1 VKRVFVDSGGWF
13 AHLVSEDAA
22 HATARALFGR
32 ALRERWSLVTT
43 NVVLIETYALLLTR
57 TIDGRRIGLEL
68 LDDVRDGLCRA
79 VRVTATDEAKA
90 VALVRAHADKSYSLC
105 DAMSFVVMHRM
116 RIADVIAFDRHF
128 RQYGRFN
135 VLG

>member
-1 VKRVFVDSGGWF
+1 MKRVFVDSGGWF
-13 AHLVSEDAA
+13 AHLVAEDAS
-22 HATARALFGR
+22 HATAHDLFGR

-43 NVVLIETYALLLTR
+43 NRAL
-57 TIDGRRIGLEL
+57 DGRRIGLEM
-68 LDDVRDGLCRA
+68 LDDMDAGLCRV
-79 VRVTATDEAKA
+79 VRVTARDEAKA
-90 VALVRAHADKSYSLC
+90 IGLVRAQTDKSYSLC
-105 DAMSFVVMHRM
+105 DAMSFVVMQRL

>member
-1 VKRVFVDSGGWF
+1 VFVDSGGWF
-13 AHLVSEDAA
+13 AHLVAEDAS
-22 HATARALFGR
+22 HATARDLFGR

-43 NVVLIETYALLLTR
+43 NVVVIETYALLINRAL
-57 TIDGRRIGLEL
+57 DGRRIGLEM
-68 LDDVRDGLCRA
+68 LDDMGAGLCRI
-79 VRVTATDEAKA
+79 VRVTAGDEAKA
-90 VALVRAHADKSYSLC
+90 IALLRAQTDKRATRF
-105 DAMSFVVMHRM
+105 AMSFVVMQRM